1 MKWLQYF
8 NPFSLL
14 CIGIFQFSNLGFLFL
29 NQVHIILNFLDI
41 KKELRILKHL
51 FFFYLMMISI
61 ICQVIIQGLEYR
73 RFCFRFN
80 QNLPSNS
87 NPFASSIQKITL
99 GRFKALFIFF
109 KNPEIL
115 AFDIAARVIIAEIC
129 NNHESSVH
137 NFPTMVKG
145 QLLIWWR
152 LSSPFPLWNL

>member
-1 MKWLQYF
+1 
-8 NPFSLL
+8 
-14 CIGIFQFSNLGFLFL
+14 
-29 NQVHIILNFLDI
+29 
-41 KKELRILKHL
+41 
-51 FFFYLMMISI
+51 MMILI
-61 ICQVIIQGLEYR
+61 IYQVIIQGLEYR
-73 RFCFRFN
+73 RFCFRFD

-152 LSSPFPLWNL
+152 AKFPIPIMEFIGASD

>member
-1 MKWLQYF
+1 MT
-8 NPFSLL
+8 P
-14 CIGIFQFSNLGFLFL
+14 IFQSFFPALHWYIPVLESWILVLESGPYYLEFSRHQKGAQNSKTF
-29 NQVHIILNFLDI
+29 I
-41 KKELRILKHL
+41 
-51 FFFYLMMISI
+51 FFYLMMISI
-61 ICQVIIQGLEYR
+61 IYQVIIQGLEYR

-87 NPFASSIQKITL
+87 NPYASSIQKITL

-145 QLLIWWR
+145 QLLIW
-152 LSSPFPLWNL
+152 